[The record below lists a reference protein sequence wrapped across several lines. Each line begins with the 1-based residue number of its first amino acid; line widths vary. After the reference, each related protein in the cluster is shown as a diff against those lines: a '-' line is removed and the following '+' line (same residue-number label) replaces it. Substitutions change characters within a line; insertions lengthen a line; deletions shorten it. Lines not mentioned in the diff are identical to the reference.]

1 MKEYKPSFLMY
12 HIRYFHSLNLAK
24 ALKFSGLLNLKNKK
38 LKVLDIGCGTGEL
51 TLEVKKFLPNSIIT
65 ACDID
70 SISLNKFK
78 PNAQKQGITLK
89 QVDAQALP
97 FINNSFDFVAM
108 FDVLE
113 HVKDPDKVIDEIKRV
128 LARRGVFHLVVPC
141 EGDLMTIDGWLKL
154 VFSLNLKK
162 KPIGHIQQFTRSDI
176 LKILKKNDFTILRTT
191 HSYYFIY
198 QFTSFIYYLL
208 VNFLNGGKYIGLIAD
223 KNEVGS
229 RKKFQSLI
237 KIGGWLAYIETV
249 LFHSIPGQTLHITA
263 QKKLTILKYT

>member
-1 MKEYKPSFLMY
+1 MKEYKPSFFKY

-24 ALKFSGLLNLKNKK
+24 ALKYSGLLNLKNKK

-89 QVDAQALP
+89 LVDAQVLP
-97 FINNSFDFVAM
+97 FSKNSFGFITM

-128 LARRGVFHLVVPC
+128 LARGGIFHLVVPC
-141 EGDLMTIDGWLKL
+141 EGDLMTIDGWLKQ
-154 VFSLNLKK
+154 VFRLNLKK

-176 LKILKKNDFTILRTT
+176 LEILKKNDFTLLRTT

-208 VNFLNGGKYIGLIAD
+208 VNLLNGGKYIGLIA
-223 KNEVGS
+223 NNTEAGN
-229 RKKFQSLI
+229 RKKIQPLI
-237 KIGGWLAYIETV
+237 KVGGWLAYIETV
-249 LFHSIPGQTLHITA
+249 LFHSIPGQTLHITF
-263 QKKLTILKYT
+263 KKNN